1 MRLNKQLVVQRAL
14 DLVHEI
20 GLEKLTTRRLGE
32 ELGVEGPALYR
43 HFKSKNELL
52 DHMAAAILLPVI
64 TTHDS
69 EQSWDEWLLSLGQRS
84 LAAVMQYRDGAKI
97 VASALPT
104 NPYNLLSKPLHQAGF
119 SAQEAVYAS
128 KLITRFMVGWQLHED
143 NEIHRR
149 DRAEPRYDHQKAF
162 DFAFGTLIDGL
173 RARLEKKQAGKKN
186 RTAQVSPTTHA
197 RSKSA
202 QKKVR
207 KVAG

>member
-1 MRLNKQLVVQRAL
+1 MRLNKQLVIQRAL

-52 DHMAAAILLPVI
+52 DHMAAAILLPI
-64 TTHDS
+64 IAPHDPG
-69 EQSWDEWLLSLGQRS
+69 QSWEEWLLSLGQRS

-104 NPYNLLSKPLHQAGF
+104 SPYDLLSKPLHQAGF

-143 NEIHRR
+143 NEVHRK
-149 DRAEPRYDHQKAF
+149 DRTEPRYDHQKAF

-173 RARLEKKQAGKKN
+173 RWRLEKKQSSQASRAN
-186 RTAQVSPTTHA
+186 QASQTTRA
-197 RSKSA
+197 RSKSV
-202 QKKVR
+202 QKKPRKSVR
-207 KVAG
+207 